1 MAAVLLALSSVEGL
15 TLAAAQAAQEVS
27 WVRRDLDRLRADWL
41 AVAPPAFADAL
52 APLCAHRSRSHAV
65 AVARTDDV
73 EARFGKGP
81 DGIARLVASAKPK
94 YLLLAGDADR
104 VPTFTRN
111 AAYVSEKFASDPDL
125 ATDQLFGVP
134 AGRFPADT
142 ADELRAMAEK
152 TVEYETTLPP
162 GPWRRKIAFI
172 TGEGGFGALID
183 TILERQFSTLVAD
196 AIPPGYEVETAYA
209 KPSSKYFYYAPK
221 FNENAVRMLNE
232 GPLFYVYVGHG
243 LRTRMDD
250 VRYKDFLYPI
260 LESKDAAKIDSRGG
274 LPIMVSIAC
283 NTGEFDSRLSDS
295 IGEEL
300 FKRRRGPV
308 AFIGGSRVTQPY
320 GNALLGRHL
329 IARVFHAKA
338 RTIGEAMAG
347 AKEAVLG
354 QDDSA
359 LRMQA
364 DALAGFVQGPGSLE
378 PMRRDVVLHYNL
390 FGDPALAI
398 LRPDHGLTVDAPK
411 TAKPGQKIA
420 VSGTAKE
427 APGVAVTLECSR
439 DAFCR
444 PTEIEEGDVEKAVAK
459 RYANANDKV
468 LTRLRPF
475 AYDGAFEAAL
485 VVPADAK
492 PGRYWIKVSSD
503 TALGWRELEIVAP

>member
-1 MAAVLLALSSVEGL
+1 MMAAVFLA
-15 TLAAAQAAQEVS
+15 LAAAQDAS

-41 AVAPPAFADAL
+41 AVAPPAFAEAL
-52 APLCAHRSRSHAV
+52 APLCAHRARTRAV
-65 AVARTDDV
+65 AVVRTDDV

-81 DGIARLVASAKPK
+81 EGIAKLVASAKPK
-94 YLLLAGDADR
+94 FLLLAGDADR

-111 AAYVSEKFASDPDL
+111 AAYVSEKYASDPDL
-125 ATDQLFGVP
+125 ATDQLFGAA

-142 ADELRAMAEK
+142 AEELRAMAEK
-152 TVEYETTLPP
+152 TVEYETSPPP
-162 GPWRRKIAFI
+162 GAWRRKIAFI
-172 TGEGGFGALID
+172 TGEGGFGALVD
-183 TILERQFSTLVAD
+183 SILERQFSTLVAD

-260 LESKDAAKIDSRGG
+260 LEAKDVAKIESRAG
-274 LPIMVSIAC
+274 LPLMVSIAC
-283 NTGEFDSRLSDS
+283 NTGEFDSRLSDC
-295 IGEEL
+295 IGEDL
-300 FKRRRGPV
+300 FKRRRGPA

-329 IARVFHAKA
+329 IGQVFHSKA

-347 AKEAVLG
+347 AKDAVLG
-354 QDDSA
+354 PDDSA
-359 LRMQA
+359 LRLQA

-398 LRPDHGLTVDAPK
+398 RRPDHDLGLTAPAA
-411 TAKPGQKIA
+411 AKPGQTIA
-420 VSGTAKE
+420 VSGGAKD
-427 APGVAVTLECSR
+427 AAGVTVTLECSR
-439 DAFCR
+439 DAFYR
-444 PTEIEEGDVEKAVAK
+444 PTELEEGDIEKAVAR

-468 LTRLRPF
+468 LVRVRPA

-492 PGRYWIKVSSD
+492 PGRYWIKVASD
-503 TALGWRELEIVAP
+503 AALGWRAIDIQ